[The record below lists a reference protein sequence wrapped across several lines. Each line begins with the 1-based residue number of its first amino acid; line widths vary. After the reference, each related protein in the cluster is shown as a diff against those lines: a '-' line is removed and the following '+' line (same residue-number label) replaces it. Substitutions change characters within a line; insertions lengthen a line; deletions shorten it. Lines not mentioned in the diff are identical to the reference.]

1 MENSK
6 ELWLC
11 SLPMRKGILDDD
23 YRFFEDG
30 TIIHEFDK
38 SQYKLEDLNL
48 QKKILAKDIPTNVK
62 LQIIELCPLEL
73 KAKISQILEL
83 Q

>member
-1 MENSK
+1 MKDSK

-11 SLPMRKGILDDD
+11 SLPMKKGILDDD
-23 YRFFEDG
+23 YRFFDDG

-48 QKKILAKDIPTNVK
+48 QKKVLAKDIPINVK
-62 LQIIELCPLEL
+62 LQIMELCPVEL
-73 KAKISQILEL
+73 KTKIANILEL
-83 Q
+83 